1 MYPLGFW
8 KFKQRVSC
16 WKQKKLI
23 LNQTPFFL
31 QSIKRNYKIQLV
43 RQLFPRPSLSVTA
56 LLRTPGVPKNQIK
69 SSKKFTFHRLC
80 RLEPVLY
87 ARGNAVQALHW
98 QKIHFNWANAFKTG
112 AYDIVNAFVTQKWK
126 EIMLYSMRTLII
138 SILFCFQRGGIIYN
152 QMQPWKLRWKIDRAF
167 LMEDCCCNYWTIW
180 SNLDFLK
187 IFGFPKKN
195 YLKIQT
201 SSILSE
207 LS

>member
-1 MYPLGFW
+1 MNPRPIMYPLGFW

-16 WKQKKLI
+16 WKQNKLI
-23 LNQTPFFL
+23 LNQRPFFL

-56 LLRTPGVPKNQIK
+56 LLGTPGLPKNQIK

-152 QMQPWKLRWKIDRAF
+152 
-167 LMEDCCCNYWTIW
+167 
-180 SNLDFLK
+180 
-187 IFGFPKKN
+187 
-195 YLKIQT
+195 
-201 SSILSE
+201 
-207 LS
+207 